1 MPIGLIKTDYY
12 FMSPGPPYQ
21 WEIDYGTADN
31 FSFEGKLFQLTVR
44 RDEANIY
51 VYAWSLLNDSY
62 DLYPREVIL
71 PNGVTPKELSEIS
84 IQNMRTSENVAIAV
98 ALKNIGYDIES
109 KGDGVSVV
117 GILDD
122 SPVQNKLQKGDL
134 LKSINASEISSAS
147 EFISTLRTYKIGE
160 TVTIGLEREI
170 EGSIEQLYIDTTLI
184 EHIEYEG
191 EPMVGF
197 LATTVNERF
206 DFPFEIDIKT
216 GNVGG
221 PSAGLMM
228 ALNVYINLTPEDI
241 TNSMI
246 IAGTGT
252 IEIDGSVGPVGGIKQ
267 KIIAAKRAG
276 AELIIVPVAN
286 FEEAKVLET
295 DKTAIIAV
303 DSFAEALSAFCVSF
317 PPSHSP
323 PHAEDVHCLSNGFS
337 TVRNLTFSC
346 LGRAFTFA
354 LAAEADFFRTII
366 GLGGK
371 GTVSFSNA
379 FLPASLCLTRLPSAG
394 TTGSK

>member
-1 MPIGLIKTDYY
+1 MFYTLSKTRKVLLIFLFALMPLGLIKTDYY

-21 WEIDYGTADN
+21 WEIDYGSEDN
-31 FSFEGKLFQLTVR
+31 YSFEGNLFQLTVR
-44 RDEANIY
+44 RDEANVY
-51 VYAWSLLNDSY
+51 VYIWSLLNDSY
-62 DLYPREVIL
+62 DLYPSEVIL
-71 PNGVTPKELSEIS
+71 PDGVTPKELSEIS

-109 KGDGVSVV
+109 KGDGVLVV

-122 SPVQNKLQKGDL
+122 SPVQNKLKKDDL
-134 LKSINASEISSAS
+134 LNSINATEISSAS
-147 EFISTLRTYKIGE
+147 EFISTLRTYNIGE
-160 TVTIGLEREI
+160 AVSIGLVRKV
-170 EGSIEQLYIDTTLI
+170 EGSMEQLYVETTLI

-228 ALNVYINLTPEDI
+228 ALNVYNNLIPQDI

-267 KIIAAKRAG
+267 KVIAAKRAG
-276 AELIIVPVAN
+276 AELIIVPNAN

-303 DSFAEALSAFCVSF
+303 DSFTEALSVISQY
-317 PPSHSP
+317 SS
-323 PHAEDVHCLSNGFS
+323 
-337 TVRNLTFSC
+337 R
-346 LGRAFTFA
+346 
-354 LAAEADFFRTII
+354 
-366 GLGGK
+366 
-371 GTVSFSNA
+371 
-379 FLPASLCLTRLPSAG
+379 
-394 TTGSK
+394 

>member
-1 MPIGLIKTDYY
+1 MPALYLFVSSKIRNVKNFSVKQKKLLLVILSLFILLASLNFIPTEYY

-21 WEIDYGTADN
+21 WDIEYGDVEN
-31 FSFEGKLFQLTVR
+31 YSFDGNLFQLTVR
-44 RDEANIY
+44 RDEANAFIY
-51 VYAWSLLNDSY
+51 GWSMINDSY

-71 PNGVTPKELSEIS
+71 PDGVTPKELSEIS

-98 ALKNIGYDIES
+98 ALRNIGYDIES

-134 LKSINASEISSAS
+134 LNFINETKISSAS
-147 EFISTLRTYKIGE
+147 EFISTLRTYTIGE
-160 TVTIGLEREI
+160 TISIGLQREI
-170 EGSIEQLYIDTTLI
+170 EGSLEQLYIETTLI
-184 EHIEYEG
+184 EHVEYTG

-228 ALNVYINLTPEDI
+228 ALNVYNNLIPEDI

-246 IAGTGT
+246 VAGTGT

-267 KIIAAKRAG
+267 KVIAAKRAG
-276 AELIIVPVAN
+276 AELILVPNAN
-286 FEEAKVLET
+286 YEEAKIFET
-295 DKTAIIAV
+295 EETSIVAV
-303 DSFAEALSAFCVSF
+303 DSFTEALSVISQY
-317 PPSHSP
+317 SS
-323 PHAEDVHCLSNGFS
+323 
-337 TVRNLTFSC
+337 R
-346 LGRAFTFA
+346 
-354 LAAEADFFRTII
+354 
-366 GLGGK
+366 
-371 GTVSFSNA
+371 
-379 FLPASLCLTRLPSAG
+379 
-394 TTGSK
+394 